1 VEVVGKLNRLWRW
14 GGNSV
19 ILGKSEVEVVGKGIK
34 RRRTNMSVPL
44 SLVHSIGEKRING
57 CCINTVSSHPP
68 FNFQFQS

>member
-1 VEVVGKLNRLWRW
+1 
-14 GGNSV
+14 
-19 ILGKSEVEVVGKGIK
+19 VEVVGKGIK